1 MLGGGEPGQPLRL
14 VYSCCWVALSAVRDQ
29 LVARAQMSRFFSH
42 ALIHRSRRGGV
53 AVSSLPR
60 VSHCLSRNSLKDQ
73 GGRTFKA
80 FYQLRVSRSTPSH
93 ISNSTFHQVS
103 AAGGVTGTARDSR
116 DPTSPALALMSS
128 PGSRTAS
135 HLTASILES
144 GRLPPRA
151 ERGSC
156 LSSSSLSYLVF
167 LKLLFNSEKPMT
179 QNDCR
184 TI

>member
-1 MLGGGEPGQPLRL
+1 MDSVIKASLISLPSPEPCGSNMVIIYDMAPGLGGCWGGGEPGQPLRL

-29 LVARAQMSRFFSH
+29 LVARAQMSRFFLH

-53 AVSSLPR
+53 AVSSLRR

-80 FYQLRVSRSTPSH
+80 FCQLRVSRSTPSRRRGRH

-116 DPTSPALALMSS
+116 DPTRGPFPHTGSVSPRRRRW
-128 PGSRTAS
+128 P
-135 HLTASILES
+135 
-144 GRLPPRA
+144 
-151 ERGSC
+151 
-156 LSSSSLSYLVF
+156 
-167 LKLLFNSEKPMT
+167 
-179 QNDCR
+179 
-184 TI
+184 